1 MFLDWL
7 FTPVS
12 HQYEARRVELL
23 NKIDKNN
30 NLYAFL
36 SVPMPALNSEL
47 SSVEIVSVD
56 FETTGLDAVK
66 DKLLSIGCVNM
77 AQGQIQLGSCFHEII
92 AIEQPLSADN
102 VAIHTITDNETQN
115 GKSLKQVFDAFLMKI
130 AGKVL
135 LVHFNQIER
144 EFIKQACIELYGVA
158 PVIPMIDTL
167 CLAKKEF
174 ARQDFPFDPQDLTL
188 ENLRKRAQLPFYQ
201 QHHALSD
208 AIATAELY
216 LTMIKPKCAAN
227 MQLKDVLI

>member
-7 FTPVS
+7 FTPAT
-12 HQYEARRVELL
+12 HQYEKQRLELL
-23 NKIDKNN
+23 SKVNKDNTLHK
-30 NLYAFL
+30 FL
-36 SVPMPALNSEL
+36 SVPMPALNGDL
-47 SSVEIVSVD
+47 LSVEIVSVD
-56 FETTGLDAVK
+56 FETTGLNADQ

-77 AQGQIQLGSCFHEII
+77 TQGQIQLGSCFHQII
-92 AIEQPLSADN
+92 AIEQALCADN
-102 VAIHTITDNETQN
+102 VAIHTITDSDTLN
-115 GKSLKQVFDAFLMKI
+115 GLPLRQVFDDFLSLI

-144 EFIKQACIELYGVA
+144 EFINKACIQLYGVA
-158 PVIPMIDTL
+158 PVIPIIDTL

-188 ENLRKRAQLPFYQ
+188 ESLRKRAKLPFYQ

-216 LTMIKPKCAAN
+216 LTMINPQRAAN